1 MTRTA
6 FLPKG
11 KFGYKNVVTN
21 LIKKDGKKTK
31 GLL

>member
-11 KFGYKNVVTN
+11 KFSYKNVVTN
-21 LIKKDGKKTK
+21 LVKKDGKRTK
-31 GLL
+31 RML